1 MKNLVCFL
9 EEPSTKEMLYGVL
22 PRLLPGY
29 GSTWRYIPIVFEG
42 KQDLEG
48 QLVRKLRGWR
58 MPDSVFLIMRDQ
70 DSANWRDVEKR
81 LCALCRE
88 AHKPE
93 ALVRVACHE
102 LESFYF
108 GDLSAVERGLN
119 IRNIESQRNRERYR
133 VPDDLVNPKDELARL
148 TKGGYQEI
156 AGSRSIA
163 PLLSLENNTSHSF
176 NTLLSGVRRILGVN
190 RTK

>member
-9 EEPSTKEMLYGVL
+9 EEPSAKEMLQGIL

-29 GSTWRYIPIVFEG
+29 GSTWRCIPIVFEG

-48 QLVRKLRGWR
+48 QIVRKLRGWR
-58 MPDSVFLIMRDQ
+58 MPDSVFLIMRDK
-70 DSANWRDVEKR
+70 DAADCKAVKEK
-81 LCALCRE
+81 LCALCCE

-119 IRNIESQRNRERYR
+119 IRGIESQRNRAKYR
-133 VPDDLVNPKDELARL
+133 VPDDIVNPRDELERL
-148 TKGGYQEI
+148 TQGVYQEI

-163 PLLSLENNTSHSF
+163 PLLSLESNTSHSF
-176 NTLLSGVRRILGVN
+176 NVLLSGIRRILGGM
-190 RTK
+190 